1 MSLARSRR
9 WPRQSLG
16 RRACA
21 LLAIALVPSFSYAER
36 VWRVGWLGMDSGMQE
51 IRYVAFMQ
59 GMRELGYV
67 EGRDFVV
74 EKRWAEGR
82 FEKLPILARE
92 LVDRKVDVI
101 VTAAPPAVRAAM
113 AATSTIPIVMTVHDP
128 VGMLMAESLSRP
140 GKNVTGIAFQDAE
153 LTSKRVDYL
162 REAVPKLSRIAIVW
176 NMTGTDQSQ
185 MEALAQVAQAANLR
199 TLSLEVN
206 KPADFAEAIAA
217 AKAWGAQGVV
227 QLSAPFITLNRK
239 ALIAELRRN
248 RMPATC
254 EMRLYVDDG
263 CLMTYSADLNS
274 LFRRMAHYVDQIFR
288 GTKAGEL
295 PIEQPRDFELVINLT
310 TARELG
316 LNLSQDLRYMAHA
329 VVTDPPAVI
338 AKPPAV
344 R

>member
-1 MSLARSRR
+1 MRSRR
-9 WPRQSLG
+9 QALG
-16 RRACA
+16 RRAWA
-21 LLAIALVPSFSYAER
+21 LLAIALVPTCSFAER
-36 VWRVGWLGMDSGMQE
+36 VWHVGWLGMDSGMQE

-59 GMRELGYV
+59 GMREYGYV

-82 FEKLPILARE
+82 FDKLPMLAKE
-92 LVDRKVDVI
+92 LVARKVDVI

-128 VGMLMAESLSRP
+128 VGMLIAESLARP

-176 NMTGTDQSQ
+176 NFTGTDQSQ
-185 MEALAQVAQAANLR
+185 MEALVQVAQSAHLR

-217 AKAWGAQGVV
+217 AKAWGAEGVV

-239 ALIAELRRN
+239 VLIEELKRN

-263 CLMTYSADLNS
+263 CLMTYSANLNS
-274 LFRRMAHYVDQIFR
+274 LFRRMAHYVDQILR
-288 GTKAGEL
+288 GAKPAEL

-310 TARELG
+310 TAQAIG
-316 LNLSQDLRYMAHA
+316 VPISKDLRYMAN
-329 VVTDPPAVI
+329 DL
-338 AKPPAV
+338 V